1 FSLTN
6 TASTT
11 ATKVDFVKG
20 PSNGTAGTVL
30 APPVTVQ
37 VQDASGKAVSGP
49 FTVTLTL
56 GTNPGNATLGG
67 TTTVTTDASGLATF
81 SDLKVSSPGL
91 GYTLVASSAGLPP
104 APSSAFSQFATQLVF
119 TRQPSDGNVNTPT
132 NAPAGVTVEA
142 QDSNG
147 RPLEGIPITMAI
159 GNNPGGGVLGGTT
172 TLMTGADGR
181 ATFSNL
187 TINKQGRGYTLVA
200 SSSTA
205 GPST

>member
-1 FSLTN
+1 
-6 TASTT
+6 
-11 ATKVDFVKG
+11 
-20 PSNGTAGTVL
+20 VL

-37 VQDASGKAVSGP
+37 VQDASGNPVSGK
-49 FTVTLTL
+49 FTVALAL
-56 GTNPGNATLGG
+56 GNNPGDATLGG

-91 GYTLVASSAGLPP
+91 GYTLVAKSGGLTP
-104 APSSAFSQFATQLVF
+104 APSSAFSQSATQLVF
-119 TRQPSDGNVNTPT
+119 IRRPSDGNINSPI

-159 GNNPGGGVLGGTT
+159 DNNPGGGVLGGTT

-181 ATFSNL
+181 A
-187 TINKQGRGYTLVA
+187 
-200 SSSTA
+200 
-205 GPST
+205 